1 MRGGLY
7 LVATPIGNLGDI
19 THRALEV
26 LAGVDRIFCEDTRVS
41 GKLLSRFDISTPAQA
56 YHDHNGAQI
65 RPELMA
71 RLADGQRLALISDAG
86 TPLINDPG
94 YKLVKA
100 CVAAGHF
107 VTAIPGAN
115 APLTALILSGL
126 PSDRFYYHGFL
137 SAKTAARER
146 ELTGLTGVPGS
157 LIFLESPKR
166 LAPCL
171 AQMAEVLG
179 TERPAAVARELTK
192 LYEEIRRGPLA
203 ELAAHYACAGRPKG
217 EIVIVVGPV
226 PAQKT
231 VYSEP
236 KTEALLQQAIA
247 RSGVKQAATEIA
259 ALTGLNKRD
268 LYAKAVLLRH
278 KND

>member
-1 MRGGLY
+1 MGGGLY
-7 LVATPIGNLGDI
+7 LVATPIGNLADI

-41 GKLLSRFDISTPAQA
+41 GKLLSRFGISTPLQT
-56 YHDHNGAQI
+56 YHDHNAGRI

-71 RLADGQRLALISDAG
+71 RLADGQSLALISDAG

-115 APLTALILSGL
+115 APLTALILSAL
-126 PSDRFYYHGFL
+126 PCDRFYYHGFL
-137 SAKTAARER
+137 SAKTTARER
-146 ELTGLTGVPGS
+146 ELAGLVQVPGS

-166 LAPCL
+166 LASCL
-171 AQMAEVLG
+171 AHMTEVLG
-179 TERPAAVARELTK
+179 ADRPAAVARELTK
-192 LYEEIRRGPLA
+192 LYEDVRRGKLA
-203 ELAAHYACAGRPKG
+203 ELAAHYTTTGPPKG
-217 EIVIVVGPV
+217 EIVIVVGPA
-226 PAQKT
+226 PAP
-231 VYSEP
+231 VYAE
-236 KTEALLQQAIA
+236 TDITALLKDAVA
-247 RSGVKQAATEIA
+247 RSGVKAAAAEIA

-268 LYAKAVLLRH
+268 LYAKAILLRN